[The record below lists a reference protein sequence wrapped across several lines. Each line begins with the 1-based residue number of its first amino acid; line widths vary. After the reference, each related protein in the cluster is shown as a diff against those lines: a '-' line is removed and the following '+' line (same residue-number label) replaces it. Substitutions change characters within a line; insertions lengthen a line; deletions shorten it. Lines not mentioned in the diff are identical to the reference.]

1 MFKRFTVT
9 LVIIAVVA
17 VPTTSAQSMP
27 AQTAPNAELLV
38 PASVVVPVVMIID
51 PCRPLGFLNLLGL
64 CSSPQSPVIIEPAP
78 SVGDDTNMHELQPRD
93 PNLDPSET
101 VPFHPGYCDSNGNCQ
116 FPGGRS
122 R

>member
-51 PCRPLGFLNLLGL
+51 PCRPLGLFSLLGFK
-64 CSSPQSPVIIEPAP
+64 I
-78 SVGDDTNMHELQPRD
+78 
-93 PNLDPSET
+93 
-101 VPFHPGYCDSNGNCQ
+101 CDVNIV
-116 FPGGRS
+116 PGGRS